1 MLTRTWAR
9 NYTLICLVL
18 HEKHTKNKCS
28 EATEPN
34 EVSIVVQPIEA
45 TKPNEIPIVVHAVLS
60 GYITT
65 LKNKQKLNV
74 SNEGPSFN

>member
-1 MLTRTWAR
+1 M
-9 NYTLICLVL
+9 
-18 HEKHTKNKCS
+18 KNKCS

-34 EVSIVVQPIEA
+34 EVPIVVQPIEA

-74 SNEGPSFN
+74 SSEGPSFN